1 MSTTTDLGTT
11 RVSPPKGAHRWE
23 LVRALGAVALTP
35 PPRNATVCRAVG
47 LPVPSGAEHTSVFVL
62 GAPPHAAIHLG
73 PEGKLGG
80 EGLDRVAGVWRA
92 LQLRPPED
100 ADHLG
105 ALLMLYAELG
115 IAETDAKD
123 EQHRQHLRRS
133 RCALLHEHLWSWA
146 PGYLIA
152 VHSLGV
158 RPLGRWAELT
168 MQALR
173 AEVADA
179 ELPDQLPLALR
190 EAPAPLSV
198 HSSLD
203 EALDAIV
210 SPVRTGVV
218 LTQRDLHEGAR
229 SAGVG
234 FRRGERRYA
243 LRAMMQQDATAT
255 LGWLLGHARAWADVH
270 DRSGDDP
277 TSRWWQD
284 RARHTVRTLEE
295 MLDDEAP
302 SSPDDHVGPAQQ
314 EDR

>member
-1 MSTTTDLGTT
+1 VSTASDLGLA
-11 RVSPPKGAHRWE
+11 RLAPPSGTHRWE

-35 PPRNATVCRAVG
+35 PPRNAAVCRAVG
-47 LPVPSGAEHTSVFVL
+47 LPVPTGAEHTSVFVL

-80 EGLDRVAGVWRA
+80 EGFDRVAGFWRA

-100 ADHLG
+100 ADHVG

-115 IAETDAKD
+115 IAETNAKG

-133 RCALLHEHLWSWA
+133 RCALFHEHLWSWA
-146 PGYLIA
+146 PGYLDA
-152 VHSLGV
+152 VQSLGV

-173 AEVADA
+173 AELADA
-179 ELPDQLPLALR
+179 ELPDLLPLALR
-190 EAPAPLSV
+190 EAADPLSAQG
-198 HSSLD
+198 SLD

-210 SPVRTGVV
+210 TPVRTGVV
-218 LTQRDLHEGAR
+218 LTQRDLREGAR

-255 LGWLLGHARAWADVH
+255 LEWLLGHSRAWVDVH

-277 TSRWWQD
+277 TSRWWQQ
-284 RARHTVRTLEE
+284 RARNTVRTLEE
-295 MLDDEAP
+295 MLDD
-302 SSPDDHVGPAQQ
+302 HLGPEQG
-314 EDR
+314 DR

>member
-1 MSTTTDLGTT
+1 MSTTSDVGTT
-11 RVSPPKGAHRWE
+11 TVAPPSGAHRWE
-23 LVRALGAVALTP
+23 LLRALGAVALTP

-47 LPVPSGAEHTSVFVL
+47 LPVPTGAEHTSVFVL

-73 PEGKLGG
+73 AEGKLGG
-80 EGLDRVAGVWRA
+80 EGLDRVAGFWRA

-100 ADHLG
+100 ADHIG

-115 IAETDAKD
+115 LAETSARD

-173 AEVADA
+173 AELADA
-179 ELPDQLPLALR
+179 DLPDLLPLALR
-190 EAPAPLSV
+190 EAAEPLSAQ
-198 HSSLD
+198 SSLD
-203 EALDAIV
+203 EALDAMV
-210 SPVRTGVV
+210 TPVRTGVV

-229 SAGVG
+229 RAGVG

-243 LRAMMQQDATAT
+243 LRAMMQQDAPR
-255 LGWLLGHARAWADVH
+255 H
-270 DRSGDDP
+270 
-277 TSRWWQD
+277 SRMAAGACP
-284 RARHTVRTLEE
+284 RVGGRPRPVR
-295 MLDDEAP
+295 
-302 SSPDDHVGPAQQ
+302 
-314 EDR
+314 

>member
-1 MSTTTDLGTT
+1 MSTASDLGLA
-11 RVSPPKGAHRWE
+11 RLAPPSGTHRWE

-35 PPRNATVCRAVG
+35 PPRNAAVCRAVG
-47 LPVPSGAEHTSVFVL
+47 LPVPTGAEHTSVFVL

-80 EGLDRVAGVWRA
+80 EGFDRVAGFWRA

-100 ADHLG
+100 ADHVG

-115 IAETDAKD
+115 IAETNAKG

-133 RCALLHEHLWSWA
+133 RCALFHEHLWSWA
-146 PGYLIA
+146 PGYLDA
-152 VHSLGV
+152 VQSLGV

-173 AEVADA
+173 AELADA
-179 ELPDQLPLALR
+179 ELPDLLPLALR
-190 EAPAPLSV
+190 EAADPLSAQG
-198 HSSLD
+198 SLD

-210 SPVRTGVV
+210 TPVRTGVV
-218 LTQRDLHEGAR
+218 LTQRDLREGAR

-255 LGWLLGHARAWADVH
+255 LEWLLGHSRAWVDVH

-277 TSRWWQD
+277 TSRWWQQ
-284 RARHTVRTLEE
+284 RARNTVRTLEE
-295 MLDDEAP
+295 MLDD
-302 SSPDDHVGPAQQ
+302 HLGPEQG
-314 EDR
+314 DR